1 MICPKCGSD
10 RVNVQAVAER
20 KKRGCLMSLVWI
32 LLAIC
37 TLGAVI
43 WIPLLIRKGSKT
55 KAYAVCQNCGNMWKV

>member
-43 WIPLLIRKGSKT
+43 WIPLLIRKGGKT